1 MSLMSAKRPELKKKQ
16 KNITSPVR
24 AKVVEAMKNSI
35 PVHTQNL
42 HVFGCERH
50 WTFLC
55 VHVHVYT
62 SEEAGFSTHTH
73 THTHTGHQSA
83 VNFRLSRGTATKS
96 IIEVMNVL
104 LGTGIS
110 V

>member
-1 MSLMSAKRPELKKKQ
+1 MSLDVSG
-16 KNITSPVR
+16 TG
-24 AKVVEAMKNSI
+24 
-35 PVHTQNL
+35 H
-42 HVFGCERH
+42 F
-50 WTFLC
+50 FC
-55 VHVHVYT
+55 VHVYA
-62 SEEAGFSTHTH
+62 SEEAGFFYAR
-73 THTHTGHQSA
+73 THTGHQSA

>member
-1 MSLMSAKRPELKKKQ
+1 MNESDERKEARVKKKN
-16 KNITSPVR
+16 NITSPER
-24 AKVVEAMKNSI
+24 AEVVEAMKNSI

-42 HVFGCERH
+42 HAFGCERH
-50 WTFLC
+50 WTFLLCACAC
-55 VHVHVYT
+55 VC
-62 SEEAGFSTHTH
+62 ERGGRFFLRA
-73 THTHTGHQSA
+73 HTHTGHQSA

-96 IIEVMNVL
+96 IIEVMNAL

>member
-1 MSLMSAKRPELKKKQ
+1 MPLYVTRIGHLF
-16 KNITSPVR
+16 VR
-24 AKVVEAMKNSI
+24 
-35 PVHTQNL
+35 TR
-42 HVFGCERH
+42 VFV
-50 WTFLC
+50 C
-55 VHVHVYT
+55 VC
-62 SEEAGFSTHTH
+62 AGFRA
-73 THTHTGHQSA
+73 HTGHQSA